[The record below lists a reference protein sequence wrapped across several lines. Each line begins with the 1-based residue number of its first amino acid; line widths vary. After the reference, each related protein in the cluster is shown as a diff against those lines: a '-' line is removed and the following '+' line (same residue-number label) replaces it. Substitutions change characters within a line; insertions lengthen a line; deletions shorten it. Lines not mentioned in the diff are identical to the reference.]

1 MLERQKT
8 EEIRKQE
15 VVNYEPIV
23 PNEIE
28 DLA

>member
-8 EEIRKQE
+8 EDIRKQE
-15 VVNYEPIV
+15 VVDYEPIV

-28 DLA
+28 DVS